1 MGASRWDAAA
11 WSPAAWRRVLGPAPG
26 PAAGGP
32 ARPRWR
38 GLFHQYACAASVA
51 AGGWL
56 VFVAAPTPRAAHA
69 AGVYALTLVALFG
82 VSGLYHR
89 VTWSPRVRGWLR
101 RIDHATIF
109 LLLAGTYTPFAVL
122 VIPAP
127 LGPALLAAVW
137 ACAAAGLVLSI
148 LWVAAPRWIIG
159 LLCTAMGWVSLI
171 AAPALTTAAGARP
184 VVLLAAGG
192 ALYTVGALTY
202 VRRWPDPAPG
212 VFGYHE
218 FFHLLVVAAAGV
230 HFAAVLLDALPR
242 G

>member
-89 VTWSPRVRGWLR
+89 VTWSPRVRGW
-101 RIDHATIF
+101 
-109 LLLAGTYTPFAVL
+109 
-122 VIPAP
+122 
-127 LGPALLAAVW
+127 
-137 ACAAAGLVLSI
+137 
-148 LWVAAPRWIIG
+148 
-159 LLCTAMGWVSLI
+159 
-171 AAPALTTAAGARP
+171 
-184 VVLLAAGG
+184 
-192 ALYTVGALTY
+192 
-202 VRRWPDPAPG
+202 
-212 VFGYHE
+212 
-218 FFHLLVVAAAGV
+218 
-230 HFAAVLLDALPR
+230 
-242 G
+242 